1 MCCGRAKREEEMESM
16 SDNIEGQEE
25 QASKEGT
32 VAQSWHVGRIGR
44 AMLKV
49 VVRHD
54 PDAKCRTYKSSG
66 NSAGREN

>member
-1 MCCGRAKREEEMESM
+1 M
-16 SDNIEGQEE
+16 SDNIEGQGE

-32 VAQSWHVGRIGR
+32 MAQSCHVGRAGR

-54 PDAKCRTYKSSG
+54 PDAKCRTCKSSG
-66 NSAGREN
+66 GSAGREN